1 VHVSHLRVLWRRV
14 RTLAVRSTA
23 ATGCSGGCALL
34 LVTIG
39 ILATLTE
46 VVSPNFLLWTG
57 HPVAGLNLGGTVNYR
72 YRGIEYT
79 FEAHDRPQN
88 APAERVTVYLDPN
101 NPVLGVE
108 DKLSTRIGD
117 AAFALTPF
125 AAAGISL
132 AVGWIRRRR
141 ARKRAAAERD
151 RDGYG
156 FNPRV
161 LRGHR

>member
-1 VHVSHLRVLWRRV
+1 M
-14 RTLAVRSTA
+14 
-23 ATGCSGGCALL
+23 
-34 LVTIG
+34 LVVIG
-39 ILATLTE
+39 VLATLTE

-57 HPVAGLNLGGTVNYR
+57 HPVPGLNLGGTVNYK

-79 FEAHDRPQN
+79 FDAHDRGQN
-88 APAERVTVYLDPN
+88 QPPERVTVYLDPN
-101 NPVLGVE
+101 DPVLAVE

-125 AAAGISL
+125 AAAAVSL
-132 AVGWIRRRR
+132 AVGWALRRR
-141 ARKRAAAERD
+141 ARKRAAAQRD